1 VLVGRP
7 ALWGLAAGG
16 EAGARDVLA
25 LLQDEITRGLGVE
38 GEVLDEGEGVRLRVP
53 DGESFVPRM
62 FEHLTVGVRNVNV
75 RRPSLD
81 DVFIQY
87 TGRDMR
93 DAEAGGVDYQQFILP
108 GVMAMSVLFSSLFSA
123 ISIVW
128 DREFGFLREMLVAPV
143 SRAGL
148 VLGKAAGSGTVAA
161 GQGLILLIAAPI
173 VGVHLDALQI
183 IEVIPLLILL
193 AFALTAFGIVIAS
206 RMQRMESFQ
215 MVMGLVVNPMLFLSG
230 AIFPLAGLATW
241 LAVVTRL
248 NPATY
253 GIDPI
258 RRVMLGESDA
268 APLTINGW
276 IVPIWTEVLIVLTL
290 GIAMLALAVRS
301 FQKTE

>member
-1 VLVGRP
+1 MATTDARRTEQLPGAADTDVEHPPLPAPEGALIRNLRTIGMVWRREIIRFRRTPARMVSGLAQPILFLFVLGAGIKPLVG
-7 ALWGLAAGG
+7 
-16 EAGARDVLA
+16 EN
-25 LLQDEITRGLGVE
+25 
-38 GEVLDEGEGVRLRVP
+38 
-53 DGESFVPRM
+53 S
-62 FEHLTVGVRNVNV
+62 
-75 RRPSLD
+75 
-81 DVFIQY
+81 
-87 TGRDMR
+87 
-93 DAEAGGVDYQQFILP
+93 AGGVDFQQFILP
-108 GVMAMSVLFSSLFSA
+108 GVIAMSVLFSSLFSA

-143 SRAGL
+143 SRTSL

-161 GQGLILLIAAPI
+161 AQGLLLVAAAPI
-173 VGVHLDALQI
+173 VGVHLDVLQI
-183 IEVIPLLILL
+183 IEVIPLLVLL

-230 AIFPLAGLATW
+230 AIFPLDGLPTW

-276 IVPIWTEVLIVLTL
+276 VVPIWVEILIVLTL
-290 GIAMLALAVRS
+290 GVAMLALAVRS

>member
-1 VLVGRP
+1 MATTDARRAERLPGADATDVEHVAPPTPEGALIRNLRTIGMVWRREIIRFRRTPARIVSGLAQPILFLFVLGAGIKPLVG
-7 ALWGLAAGG
+7 
-16 EAGARDVLA
+16 E
-25 LLQDEITRGLGVE
+25 T
-38 GEVLDEGEGVRLRVP
+38 
-53 DGESFVPRM
+53 S
-62 FEHLTVGVRNVNV
+62 
-75 RRPSLD
+75 
-81 DVFIQY
+81 
-87 TGRDMR
+87 
-93 DAEAGGVDYQQFILP
+93 AGGVDFQQFILP
-108 GVMAMSVLFSSLFSA
+108 GVIAMSVLFSSLFSA

-143 SRAGL
+143 SRTSL

-161 GQGLILLIAAPI
+161 AQGLLLVAAAPI
-173 VGVHLDALQI
+173 VGVHLDVLQI
-183 IEVIPLLILL
+183 LEVIPLLLLL
-193 AFALTAFGIVIAS
+193 AFALTALGIVIAS

-215 MVMGLVVNPMLFLSG
+215 MVMGLVVNPTLFLSG
-230 AIFPLAGLATW
+230 AIFPLVALPAW

-276 IVPIWTEVLIVLTL
+276 VVPIWTEILIVLIL
-290 GIAMLALAVRS
+290 GVAMLALAVRS

>member
-1 VLVGRP
+1 MATTDARRTEQLPGAADTDVEHPAPPAPERALTRNLRTIGMVWRREIIRFRRTPARMVSGLAQPILFLFVLGAGIKPLVG
-7 ALWGLAAGG
+7 
-16 EAGARDVLA
+16 EN
-25 LLQDEITRGLGVE
+25 
-38 GEVLDEGEGVRLRVP
+38 
-53 DGESFVPRM
+53 S
-62 FEHLTVGVRNVNV
+62 
-75 RRPSLD
+75 
-81 DVFIQY
+81 
-87 TGRDMR
+87 
-93 DAEAGGVDYQQFILP
+93 AGGVDFQQFILP
-108 GVMAMSVLFSSLFSA
+108 GVIAMSVLFSSLFSA

-143 SRAGL
+143 SRTSL

-161 GQGLILLIAAPI
+161 AQGLLLVAAAPI
-173 VGVHLDALQI
+173 VGVHLDVLQI
-183 IEVIPLLILL
+183 IEVIPLLVLL

-230 AIFPLAGLATW
+230 AIFPLDGLPTW

-276 IVPIWTEVLIVLTL
+276 VVPIWVEILIVLTL
-290 GIAMLALAVRS
+290 GVAMLALAVRS